1 MISDDRRPASGSA
14 PSGGGGPAPAVT
26 LADIQAARRSLR
38 DVIITTPVVPDEQ
51 LTEQLGAKIFYKVE
65 STQRSGSFKLRG
77 AYNKV
82 SRIDPEQRARGVI
95 THSAGNHAQGVAL
108 AARLHG
114 IPATIVMPERA
125 PLTKVTATRRL
136 GAEVLLHGATFDDA
150 GALAH
155 TLQKER
161 GLTYVHAFND
171 PHVIAGQGTLG
182 LEIIEALSDLSCLV
196 VPIGG
201 GGLISGL
208 AIAVKAFMPDARII
222 GVQAAG
228 CAAVAPSL
236 AAGEPVTLPTASTIA
251 DGIAVKRPGDLTLPI
266 IRQYVDEV
274 VTVDDDEIAR
284 AIAHLV
290 QNVRLVVEGA
300 GAAGLAALLA
310 GKIALRSGETVA
322 VPLCGGN
329 IDANLL
335 ARVLE
340 QALVKQGRYILLRT
354 AVDDRPGNL
363 APLVNHVGRT
373 GANVIDIFHRRAAW
387 LGPVDRVGI
396 EMVLEVRDEAHGQ
409 EVVRLLR
416 EAGYHVIR
424 EGQGVWPD

>member
-1 MISDDRRPASGSA
+1 MSADDRQ
-14 PSGGGGPAPAVT
+14 PAPDTPTVGGSSPIVT

-38 DVIITTPVVPDEQ
+38 DVIIPTPVIPDEP
-51 LTEQLGAKIFYKVE
+51 LSEQLGAKIFYKVE
-65 STQRSGSFKLRG
+65 STQRSGSFKVRG

-82 SRIDPEQRARGVI
+82 SRLPPEQRARGVI

-108 AARLHG
+108 AARLLG

-136 GAEVLLHGATFDDA
+136 GAQVVLHGASFDDA
-150 GALAH
+150 GAAAF

-171 PHVIAGQGTLG
+171 PHVIAGQGTMG
-182 LEIIEALSDLSCLV
+182 LEIIEALAELGCLI

-208 AIAVKAFMPDARII
+208 AVAVKAFAPDVRIV

-228 CAAVAPSL
+228 CASVPPSL
-236 AAGEPVTLPTASTIA
+236 AAGTPVTLPSASTIA
-251 DGIAVKRPGDLTLPI
+251 DGIAVKRPGDLTLQI
-266 IRQYVDEV
+266 IQQYVDEV
-274 VTVDDDEIAR
+274 VTVDEDAITR
-284 AIAHLV
+284 AIAYLV
-290 QNVRLVVEGA
+290 QNARLVVEGA

-310 GKIALRSGETVA
+310 GKVSLRSGETVC

-335 ARVLE
+335 ARVIE

-354 AVDDRPGNL
+354 TVDDRPGNL
-363 APLVNHVGRT
+363 APLVNHVGRA
-373 GANVIDIFHRRAAW
+373 GANVIDLFHRRAVW

-409 EVVRLLR
+409 EVVRELR
-416 EAGYHVIR
+416 EAGYHVVR